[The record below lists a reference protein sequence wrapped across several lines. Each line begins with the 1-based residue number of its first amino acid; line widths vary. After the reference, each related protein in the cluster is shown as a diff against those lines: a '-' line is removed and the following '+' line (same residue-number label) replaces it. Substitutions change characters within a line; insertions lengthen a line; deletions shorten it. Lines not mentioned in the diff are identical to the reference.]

1 MRRKMSGTFWEIA
14 LNCLIYGALIQL
26 VCVFIPYSLADL
38 SLGLWIGVAIAI
50 GMGAHMDMVIERSVS
65 GLTEKQA
72 MHLMR
77 MNSMG
82 RYFFVVLAFGLVL
95 VYKIGNPLA
104 CFAGVM
110 TLKVA
115 AYTQPFTHKIIMK
128 LKIKG

>member
-1 MRRKMSGTFWEIA
+1 MRRKMSETFWEIA
-14 LNCLIYGALIQL
+14 LNCLVYGVLIQL
-26 VCVFIPYSLADL
+26 VCIFIPYSLSDL
-38 SLGLWIGVAIAI
+38 SLGLWIGVAMAIAI
-50 GMGAHMDMVIERSVS
+50 GAHMDLIIDRSFS

-72 MHLMR
+72 ANLMR

-95 VYKIGNPLA
+95 IYEIGNPLA

-115 AYTQPFTHKIIMK
+115 AYTQPFTHKLLTK
-128 LKIKG
+128 LKTKG

>member
-1 MRRKMSGTFWEIA
+1 MRRKMSVTFWEIA
-14 LNCLIYGALIQL
+14 LNCLILGALIEL
-26 VCVFIPYSLADL
+26 VCCFLPYPLVDL
-38 SLGLWIGVAIAI
+38 STGLWIGVAIAI

-72 MHLMR
+72 SDLMR

-95 VYKIGNPLA
+95 IYGIGNPLT

-115 AYTQPFTHKIIMK
+115 AYIQPFTHKLLTK
-128 LKIKG
+128 FKN

>member
-26 VCVFIPYSLADL
+26 VCIFIPYPLSDL
-38 SLGLWIGVAIAI
+38 SLGLWIGVGIAI

-72 MHLMR
+72 SNLMR

-95 VYKIGNPLA
+95 IYKIGNPLT

-115 AYTQPFTHKIIMK
+115 AYTQPVTHKLLRK
-128 LKIKG
+128 FKN

>member
-1 MRRKMSGTFWEIA
+1 MRRKMSETFWEIA
-14 LNCLIYGALIQL
+14 LNCLILGALIEL
-26 VCVFIPYSLADL
+26 VCLFIPYPLADL
-38 SLGLWIGVAIAI
+38 SAGLWIGVAIAV
-50 GMGAHMDMVIERSVS
+50 GMGAHMDIVIERSVS

-72 MHLMR
+72 SNLMR

-95 VYKIGNPLA
+95 LYEIGNPLT

-115 AYTQPFTHKIIMK
+115 AYTQPFTHKLFTK
-128 LKIKG
+128 FKN